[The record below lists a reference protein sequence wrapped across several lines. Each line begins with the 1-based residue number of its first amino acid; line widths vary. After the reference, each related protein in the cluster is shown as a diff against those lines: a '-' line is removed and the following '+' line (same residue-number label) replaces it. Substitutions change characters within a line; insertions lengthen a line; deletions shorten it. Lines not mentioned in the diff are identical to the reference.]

1 MDSLRL
7 KWTLNTHC
15 CVNLWALKNT
25 SSLQLLFQVLPK
37 GSSSSLHLLLHSR
50 QSNFQIKLLHFSMS
64 KHCNWEK
71 LTQNWPCICL
81 ILQVL
86 IILSLLHFE
95 YIFLLSNHIAAQL
108 QLEKFDSKLV
118 LQFAY
123 FVCICKKNASK
134 WSLLLSLQHFSRNVL
149 DLFSVDGVRKA
160 LSFKRNVTAW
170 NIRLSTRCILKF
182 TAKNVNSFLY
192 ITFKWLFLLLK

>member
-1 MDSLRL
+1 M

-95 YIFLLSNHIAAQL
+95 YIFLLSNHIAAHNCNWKNLTQNWSCNL
-108 QLEKFDSKLV
+108 PTLCV
-118 LQFAY
+118 
-123 FVCICKKNASK
+123 FVKKMHQNEA
-134 WSLLLSLQHFSRNVL
+134 
-149 DLFSVDGVRKA
+149 
-160 LSFKRNVTAW
+160 
-170 NIRLSTRCILKF
+170 C
-182 TAKNVNSFLY
+182 Y
-192 ITFKWLFLLLK
+192 